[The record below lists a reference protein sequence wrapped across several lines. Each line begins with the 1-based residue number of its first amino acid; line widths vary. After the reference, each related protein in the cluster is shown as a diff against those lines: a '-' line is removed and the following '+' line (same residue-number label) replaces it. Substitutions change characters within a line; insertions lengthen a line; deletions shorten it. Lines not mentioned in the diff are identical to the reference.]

1 VRRLYRGKVTR
12 TSTAGVWV
20 EIASTW
26 PGIEWGPLPL
36 VANVVR
42 TIVLTTS
49 TDGTHPHSHTVA
61 KDELRA
67 DLVEVG
73 DSVLIA
79 QLERDDFVVIGT
91 LRGGVTSNGQ
101 H

>member
-1 VRRLYRGKVTR
+1 MRRMYRGKVTR
-12 TSTAGVWV
+12 TSAAGVWV
-20 EIASTW
+20 EIRSTW
-26 PGIEWGPLPL
+26 PGIEWGPLAI

-49 TDGTHPHSHTVA
+49 AAGEHVHSHTVPA
-61 KDELRA
+61 DELRA
-67 DLVEVG
+67 DLVQAG
-73 DSVLIA
+73 DTVLVA
-79 QLERDDFVVIGT
+79 QLDRDDFVVIGA